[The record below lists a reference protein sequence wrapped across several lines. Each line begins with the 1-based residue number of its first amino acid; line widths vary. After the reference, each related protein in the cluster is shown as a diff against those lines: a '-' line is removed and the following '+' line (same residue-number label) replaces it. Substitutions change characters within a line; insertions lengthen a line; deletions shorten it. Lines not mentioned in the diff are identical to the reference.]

1 MRDGEIEEEPEQNER
16 EGIDVDD
23 DALQYI
29 RARKNVLTL
38 AAAKKVD
45 KI

>member
-23 DALQYI
+23 DAL
-29 RARKNVLTL
+29 
-38 AAAKKVD
+38 
-45 KI
+45 